1 MEKVMN
7 IKPLRDKVVVK
18 PRPVEE
24 ISKGGII
31 IPETVNN
38 VPVEGTIVAV
48 GNGILTRDGNIIPLD
63 VKVGDKILY
72 KKNGQTVTEI
82 EVDGDKYLIMSEMDI
97 LSVVE

>member
-24 ISKGGII
+24 MSKGGII
-31 IPETVNN
+31 IPETVKD

>member
-24 ISKGGII
+24 MSKGGII
-31 IPETVNN
+31 IPETVKD

-82 EVDGDKYLIMSEMDI
+82 EVDGDMYLIMSEMDI

>member
-1 MEKVMN
+1 MN

-24 ISKGGII
+24 MSKGGII
-31 IPETVNN
+31 IPETVKD

-82 EVDGDKYLIMSEMDI
+82 EVDGDTYLIMSEMDI

>member
-1 MEKVMN
+1 MN

-24 ISKGGII
+24 MSKGGII
-31 IPETVNN
+31 IPETVKD

-82 EVDGDKYLIMSEMDI
+82 EVDGDMYLIMSEMDI

>member
-1 MEKVMN
+1 MN

-24 ISKGGII
+24 MSKGGII
-31 IPETVNN
+31 IPETVKD

-82 EVDGDKYLIMSEMDI
+82 EVDEDKYLIMSEMDI